1 MSADCI
7 HNSQP
12 GNQPLSVLCPS
23 GKRLISIHTANY
35 NLLLPPDTKRVNVF
49 KYLASGLLISICQ
62 LCDTGCEA

>member
-23 GKRLISIHTANY
+23 GKRLISIHTADC
-35 NLLLPPDTKRVNVF
+35 NLLLPPDTKRGNVF